1 MEQVEIVYTYYL
13 IISNVRNPGIDH
25 LGPLLK
31 VSYGCI
37 QTVML
42 AGPPS
47 QLLFRVLFQ
56 ALWLLLELSLCKW
69 WWRSPFSYWL
79 LSGRHSGFM
88 EDTLRAQI
96 WVPLME
102 AYFFKASKESLSL
115 SSFLFERLHRIKSS
129 QDNLLLVNSKSRD

>member
-1 MEQVEIVYTYYL
+1 MGPKMEQVEIVYTYYL

-56 ALWLLLELSLCKW
+56 ALWLLLELSLCK
-69 WWRSPFSYWL
+69 
-79 LSGRHSGFM
+79 
-88 EDTLRAQI
+88 
-96 WVPLME
+96 
-102 AYFFKASKESLSL
+102 
-115 SSFLFERLHRIKSS
+115 
-129 QDNLLLVNSKSRD
+129 